1 MFGKKLKD
9 SIINFGENLPETEL
23 TNAIKHSMESD
34 LRLILGTSMRVA
46 PANKLPFEEME
57 NGKKKFVVLVNLQ
70 KTPMD
75 SMVDLRVWS
84 KTDDFLKLVM
94 KELGIE
100 VEEYKESKS
109 KEEIFSSLNNIIID
123 DSE

>member
-1 MFGKKLKD
+1 
-9 SIINFGENLPETEL
+9 
-23 TNAIKHSMESD
+23 
-34 LRLILGTSMRVA
+34 
-46 PANKLPFEEME
+46 
-57 NGKKKFVVLVNLQ
+57 
-70 KTPMD
+70 MD